1 MRLNNED
8 LQKKELW
15 EKAGI
20 RLPHFDRMAMIQ
32 TTKSAPQW
40 VHFGAGNI
48 FRAFPAALAQSLL
61 EQGLMQTGI
70 VVGEGYDEEIIDT
83 CFTPFDNLS
92 IFVTFKSD
100 GTMDK
105 QVISSIA
112 SAYCMSGEMNA
123 LREIFAKPSL
133 QMVSFTI
140 TEKGYNLA
148 DRKGVLLPDIAEDM
162 KRSPKGAV
170 SFIGRIT
177 ALCHER
183 YINGNLPLAL
193 VSMDNC
199 SHNGDKLRAVVEAI
213 AKAWAANGF
222 AEQGFLDYVQNPCKL
237 SFPWT
242 MIDKI
247 TPWPDD
253 SVRDLLTA
261 SGIEQMQGLITKKST
276 YIAPFVNAEETE
288 YLVIEDSFPNGR
300 PALEKAGVLFTDKE
314 TVDKVEK
321 MKVCTCLN
329 PLHTA
334 LGVFGCLLKFTR
346 ISEEMKNPDLVALI
360 EGIGYTEGLP
370 VVVDPGIINPRE
382 FIDTVLRV
390 RLPNPFMPD
399 TPQRIATDTSQ
410 KISVRFGETIKAYHR
425 GMAGSQLNVNSLT
438 LIPLVLAAWIRYLMG
453 IDDEGKPFTVDP
465 DPLYADLVS
474 LLDGIKL
481 GQKGPFHAALEPI
494 LSNNAIFA
502 INLYEAGLGK
512 KVECYFEE
520 LVAGPGAV
528 AATLRK
534 YIGTNV

>member
-1 MRLNNED
+1 MRLNNQD
-8 LQKKELW
+8 LQKKEFW

-20 RLPHFDRMAMIQ
+20 KLPRFDRIAMVQ
-32 TTKSAPQW
+32 TTKTAPQW

-70 VVGEGYDEEIIDT
+70 IVGEGYDEEIIDA

-92 IFVTFKSD
+92 VFVTFKSD

-105 QVISSIA
+105 QVIASIA
-112 SAYCMSGEMNA
+112 SAYRMNSEMDS
-123 LREIFAKPSL
+123 LREIFANPAL

-140 TEKGYNLA
+140 TEKGYNLLNR
-148 DRKGVLLPDIAEDM
+148 DGLLLPDIAEDL
-162 KRSPKGAV
+162 RRTPKEAA
-170 SFIGRIT
+170 SFAGRIA

-183 YINGNLPLAL
+183 YVRGGVPLAL

-199 SHNGDKLRAVVEAI
+199 SHNGDKLRAVIEAFAQAWTADHI
-213 AKAWAANGF
+213 A
-222 AEQGFLDYVQNPCKL
+222 AEGFLDYVQNPHKL

-253 SVRDLLTA
+253 SVCDMLTA
-261 SGIEQMQGLITKKST
+261 SGLEQMRALVTKKST

-334 LGVFGCLLKFTR
+334 LGLFGCLLSYTR
-346 ISEEMKNPDLVALI
+346 ISEEMKNPDLVKLI
-360 EGIGYTEGLP
+360 EGIGYNEGLP
-370 VVVDPGIINPRE
+370 VVVDPGIIKPGE

-390 RLPNPFMPD
+390 RLLNPFMPD

-410 KISVRFGETIKAYHR
+410 KISVRFGETIKAYLK
-425 GMAGSQLNVNSLT
+425 GKADSPLSVNSLT
-438 LIPLVLAAWIRYLMG
+438 LIPLVLAAWIRYLLG

-465 DPLYADLVS
+465 DPLYADLAP
-474 LLDGIKL
+474 LLTGISL
-481 GQKGPFHAALEPI
+481 GQKGPFHTALKPI
-494 LSNNAIFA
+494 LSNSAIFGL
-502 INLYEAGLGK
+502 NLYEAGLGS
-512 KVECYFEE
+512 KVESYFEE

-528 AATLRK
+528 AAALQK
-534 YIGTNV
+534 YTGMES